1 MKKFTVLIALL
12 LAAVLVAGC
21 SSSSSKAPAG
31 AETASQQSTET
42 EFPQELVGLWKPID
56 EKNNGYNIFSSV
68 PIKSFLLKY
77 LGFTYDGHVYGTMLY
92 DRNTVYSPTET
103 AIISGNEIIIPA
115 LQAYHEGMKIT
126 YKLEDAQESRS
137 GGATEATN
145 ELFAANGSDLLT
157 LHLTGTVETSPTQS
171 EDIDYT
177 IILEKIYFGHEKE
190 DTVYAELIG
199 EWSDNYGNSWVFK
212 KNALSSDLKNNTL
225 KFSCTAH
232 DGKTYSGSSVYYSWI
247 VDSGEET
254 LSIHADKDFDINSAV
269 IKQLDQNSLHL
280 VQQDGTDL
288 ILTRIS

>member
-1 MKKFTVLIALL
+1 MKKFTVIIALL
-12 LAAVLVAGC
+12 LAVILAAGC
-21 SSSSSKAPAG
+21 SSNSSNVPADTEAAPR
-31 AETASQQSTET
+31 QSTEV
-42 EFPQELVGLWKPID
+42 EFPQELVGLWKPVD

-68 PIKSFLLKY
+68 PIKTFILKY
-77 LGFTYDGHVYGTMLY
+77 LGFTYDGHVYGTMFY
-92 DRNTVYSPTET
+92 DRDTVYSPTET
-103 AIISGNEIIIPA
+103 AIISGNEIVIPA
-115 LQAYHEGMKIT
+115 LQAYHEGMKVT

-145 ELFAANGSDLLT
+145 KLFAANDNDLLT

-225 KFSCTAH
+225 NFSCAAH
-232 DGKTYSGSSVYYSWI
+232 DGKKYSGSSVYYSWI

-269 IKQLDQNSLHL
+269 IKQFDHNSLHL
-280 VQQDGTDL
+280 IQEDGTDL

>member
-21 SSSSSKAPAG
+21 SSSSSNAPAG
-31 AETASQQSTET
+31 AETASQQSAET

-77 LGFTYDGHVYGTMLY
+77 LGFTYDGQVYGTMFY
-92 DRNTVYSPTET
+92 DSDTVYSPTET
-103 AIISGNEIIIPA
+103 AVISGNEIIIPA
-115 LQAYHEGMKIT
+115 LQAYHDGLKVT
-126 YKLEDAQESRS
+126 YTLEDAQVSRS

-145 ELFAANGSDLLT
+145 KFFAANDNDLLT
-157 LHLTGTVETSPTQS
+157 LHLTGKVETSPTQS

-177 IILEKIYFGHEKE
+177 IILEKIYYGNEKA

-212 KNALSSDLKNNTL
+212 KNALSSGLQNNAL
-225 KFSCTAH
+225 KFTCSAH
-232 DGKTYSGSSVYYSWI
+232 DGKKYSGSSVHYSWSA
-247 VDSGEET
+247 DSGEET
-254 LSIHADKDFDINSAV
+254 LSIHADKDFDINSAI
-269 IKQLDQNSLHL
+269 IKQFDRNSLHL
-280 VQQDGTDL
+280 IQEDGTDL
-288 ILTRIS
+288 ILTRVS